1 MTITWRRV
9 VEDDFPLLLEWL
21 AEPLVKRW
29 WNHETT
35 AEAVEHD
42 FGASARGQEPNQDW
56 LALLDDDPFGL
67 IQRSAFA
74 DYPEFRDPLARI
86 TEVPTGAMSL
96 DYFVAASTLRGQGLG
111 VRMISSMVTR
121 TWVDHPG
128 APCIIVPVAA
138 GNRRSWRALE
148 KAGFTRVAEG
158 DLEPDNPIDPPLHV
172 VYRLDRFSTS
182 T

>member
-9 VEDDFPLLLEWL
+9 TEDDFPLLRAWL

-35 AEAVEHD
+35 AEAVERD
-42 FGASARGQEPNQDW
+42 FGASARGEEPNQDW
-56 LALLDDDPFGL
+56 LALLDHDPFGL

-74 DYPEFRDPLARI
+74 DYPEYRDPLARI
-86 TEVPTGAMSL
+86 TQVPPGAMSL
-96 DYFVAASTLRGQGLG
+96 DYFVATSTLRGQGLG
-111 VRMISSMVTR
+111 VRMISSMVAK
-121 TWVDHPG
+121 TWADHPG

-148 KAGFTRVAEG
+148 KSGFTRVAEG
-158 DLEPDNPIDPPLHV
+158 DLEPDNPIDPPHHV
-172 VYRLDRFSTS
+172 VYRLDRPA
-182 T
+182 